1 MVYIPSWGDDPYD
14 PANCPPTAFQN
25 WEWVEGECTGNA
37 WAYSECNDWD
47 RPVYPPEWY
56 PVGLRHGVYRM
67 RLKWA

>member
-1 MVYIPSWGDDPYD
+1 MVYIPPWGDDPYD

-47 RPVYPPEWY
+47 RPEVPPAWY
-56 PVGLRHGVYRM
+56 PQKLLGVYRM
-67 RLKWA
+67 RKKWT